1 MAEKKRSIHVKG
13 LQHGAPIPMG
23 ARVGNMIFSSG
34 IIGADPSTGDVPKD
48 LESQCVF
55 AFANMKTLVENAG
68 GTVQN
73 IGSIKVYMKD
83 RSQREAVNRPW
94 LEMFPD
100 EDDRPARHVRPGLTG
115 SPSGAYNP
123 SSSIECFRCARHS

>member
-1 MAEKKRSIHVKG
+1 MPGKGRSIHVDGVK
-13 LQHGAPIPMG
+13 HGAPIPMG

-34 IIGADPSTGDVPKD
+34 IIGADPSTGTVPED

-55 AFANMKTLVENAG
+55 AFANMKKMVENAG
-68 GTVQN
+68 GKLEN

-100 EDDRPARHVRPGLTG
+100 EDDRPARHAIEYDAFPPGILVQLEVI
-115 SPSGAYNP
+115 AVV
-123 SSSIECFRCARHS
+123 A

>member
-1 MAEKKRSIHVKG
+1 MAGKGRSIHVEG
-13 LQHGAPIPMG
+13 VQHGAPIPMG

-34 IIGADPSTGDVPKD
+34 IIGADPSTGQVPED
-48 LESQCVF
+48 LERQCVF
-55 AFANMKTLVENAG
+55 AFANMKTMVENAG
-68 GTVQN
+68 GTVRN

-100 EDDRPARHVRPGLTG
+100 EDDRPARRAIEYGAFPPGVLVQLEVI
-115 SPSGAYNP
+115 AVVD
-123 SSSIECFRCARHS
+123 